1 MKYPEDIKST
11 DLFLK
16 VRMSWSIWKCFLGVR
31 NSWEETRSHRGSQGC
46 VDPGAEFSP
55 ALEVE
60 LCGLG
65 ESFQLI
71 FCGHLAKR
79 CCFRVLSAFFYSIAA
94 KPRETWI
101 LSLLLWWV
109 STLLLSAGCRRPG
122 RWALGVYMGLGGRG
136 VEANKTEQELF
147 EQKSLYLKCLFKW
160 FKWDKYY

>member
-1 MKYPEDIKST
+1 MCFLQKGIKRYFQSNPIQSNFT
-11 DLFLK
+11 AAGQCWVLTQRKIDLFLK

-136 VEANKTEQELF
+136 GGGK
-147 EQKSLYLKCLFKW
+147 
-160 FKWDKYY
+160 